1 MLQQRLV
8 SLCQQLADLGK
19 IVIADRAVFNRPAM
33 LMRRWWPYAEIAAH
47 RGQVRFA
54 IASQM
59 SRSSSHAHVSDMLAQ
74 PRKRFAV
81 TVVQDADELI
91 HDRSCI

>member
-1 MLQQRLV
+1 MLQQHLV
-8 SLCQQLADLGK
+8 SLRQQLADPGK

-33 LMRRWWPYAEIAAH
+33 LMRCWRTYSKIAAH

-54 IASQM
+54 VASQM

-74 PRKRFAV
+74 LRKRFAV
-81 TVVQDADELI
+81 AVVQDADELI